1 MKSSLDSNRP
11 IYLQI
16 KESIE
21 EDILNGQLAPDGQI
35 PSINQLVS
43 FYNINPVTVLKG
55 INLLVDE
62 GTIYKKRGLGMYV
75 SSDAPDKLKKRFSQ
89 TFYHEHIEPLTLL
102 AKPLGFTLPE
112 LHEMIDRAWKQ
123 DAIVPE
129 TGHET
134 AQKGVKAERN
144 TLST

>member
-1 MKSSLDSNRP
+1 MKLTLDSDRP

-21 EDILNGQLAPDGQI
+21 EDILNGKLAPDEQI

-62 GTIYKKRGLGMYV
+62 GTIYKKRGIGMYV
-75 SSDAPDKLKKRFSQ
+75 SPGAPEQLKKRFSQ
-89 TFYHEHIEPLTLL
+89 TFFHEHVEPLTQL
-102 AKPLGFTLPE
+102 AKPLGFTLSE
-112 LHEMIDRAWKQ
+112 IHEMIEQAWKG
-123 DAIVPE
+123 D
-129 TGHET
+129 
-134 AQKGVKAERN
+134 KN
-144 TLST
+144 D